1 MKTNG
6 VLSLIGKYN
15 ELLKVSKGLE
25 SELIAVEW
33 RPCDEMIGE
42 KFCPRCGEY
51 ERNGHAR
58 SCIRQAALAA
68 FKAVLE
74 K

>member
-1 MKTNG
+1 MSTNDI
-6 VLSLIGKYN
+6 VSLIGKYN
-15 ELLKVSKGLE
+15 ELVVVAKGLE

-33 RPCDEMIGE
+33 RPCDQMIGE

-51 ERNGHAR
+51 ECNGHAR

-68 FKAVLE
+68 FRVVLE